1 MPDTDTDSLVIV
13 IDPGHGG
20 DEEGGLCDH
29 LVEKDMNLAVAN
41 AMKEELEK
49 YQNVTVYL
57 TRTGDQKLS
66 LEQRSAYAKSVNA
79 DIMFCLHFNISEEHK
94 LFGTEC
100 WVSAFGEE
108 YSIGQS
114 FADVFMNTMEEFG
127 VYTRGAKTRLDENG
141 ADYYGIIRTASALDV
156 PCVLIEHCYMD
167 HENDRPFCEGRQQWE
182 TLGQLDATAAAKY
195 FNLRSAILDV
205 DYSDYANLT
214 VPVPDYVMRP
224 DYTPPD
230 VCMIDLVSQDMAN
243 GEVTIELCGA
253 DYDSG
258 MLYYAYSYDG
268 GETFSDLQPWYDKSK
283 DTIYFTM
290 QVPPRMLPQ
299 IVVKG
304 YNGYDL
310 HTTSNLLSLPSMDYQ
325 TQEELAAEWER
336 EAGPETDMDIPAD
349 ILSDQDTG
357 MRDETA
363 KELMEVRRPADT
375 QEQQPVSLGYF
386 LNVCLVCALL
396 VFGMVLS
403 IALPLRYRKRRRRRR
418 RK

>member
-1 MPDTDTDSLVIV
+1 
-13 IDPGHGG
+13 
-20 DEEGGLCDH
+20 
-29 LVEKDMNLAVAN
+29 
-41 AMKEELEK
+41 
-49 YQNVTVYL
+49 
-57 TRTGDQKLS
+57 
-66 LEQRSAYAKSVNA
+66 
-79 DIMFCLHFNISEEHK
+79 
-94 LFGTEC
+94 
-100 WVSAFGEE
+100 
-108 YSIGQS
+108 
-114 FADVFMNTMEEFG
+114 
-127 VYTRGAKTRLDENG
+127 
-141 ADYYGIIRTASALDV
+141 
-156 PCVLIEHCYMD
+156 
-167 HENDRPFCEGRQQWE
+167 
-182 TLGQLDATAAAKY
+182 
-195 FNLRSAILDV
+195 
-205 DYSDYANLT
+205 
-214 VPVPDYVMRP
+214 
-224 DYTPPD
+224 
-230 VCMIDLVSQDMAN
+230 
-243 GEVTIELCGA
+243 
-253 DYDSG
+253 
-258 MLYYAYSYDG
+258 
-268 GETFSDLQPWYDKSK
+268 
-283 DTIYFTM
+283 M

-336 EAGPETDMDIPAD
+336 EAGQETDMDIPAD